1 MAADS
6 GTAKER
12 GGTVLR
18 ILQMMYRD
26 TTGSDGLLGV
36 RKSRLVRWFAA
47 GVVMVALG
55 AFCLHSAAAE
65 DIERQEMVAGSK
77 ETSVWLT
84 EGHIKEF
91 MDRLEDKDEEKAVE
105 MRALLKDD
113 PKAFEVELQQ
123 IEHKWFKGDIRE
135 MAFGAIGGLGLFL
148 FGMGMMSEGL
158 KKAAGQKL
166 KRLLE
171 MLTKR
176 RVIAVMV
183 GAATTCLVQSSSAA
197 TVMTVGFVN
206 AGLLTLKQ
214 ALPVVLGANIGT
226 TFTAWMVSAFA
237 VFKVSSYALP
247 FVGVGFLLTLAGRTQ
262 KSRSLGEVMLGFGI
276 LFVGIGFMKDAF
288 EPLEFY
294 SGVQAALI
302 WLGGNPVLAVLAG
315 AIITMLLQSSSAS
328 IAMVQTLA
336 FAGAFGTDNW
346 VQTLQITI
354 PFILGTNI
362 GTTITAQL
370 AALRASRNAKRAA
383 MGHTIFNALGVLY
396 MLPLVWG
403 PLYAHA
409 VEWIVRVLTPLSLNQ
424 NTIMV
429 HIAVAHTAFNVF
441 NTLIFLPLIG
451 TLAAIAFKI
460 LPVTEKESARRP
472 VALEE
477 HLLDTPS
484 IALQQSEREIVRMA
498 KAARRAVEAAING
511 ILRDDRKA
519 LASANELEDFTDEF
533 QLAIT
538 TYLTT
543 LSQKQLSG
551 EVSIKLPVLLHTV
564 NDLERI
570 GDHAVNITEI
580 AQRKI
585 DGKLSFTEAATEEAK
600 QLKKEVLDMFDSVL
614 AALSESDLERAKAGM
629 ANEQNLNRMQV
640 EFRRSHVERM
650 GEGVCTAEAGL
661 IFIDLVDNVEKI
673 GDHLT
678 NIVQAVVGGLQW
690 AGTEP
695 EKKKDASEQL
705 SKGRDSGNVDEG
717 RWTVDR

>member
-1 MAADS
+1 M
-6 GTAKER
+6 
-12 GGTVLR
+12 LR
-18 ILQMMYRD
+18 
-26 TTGSDGLLGV
+26 V
-36 RKSRLVRWFAA
+36 RKSRLVRWFA
-47 GVVMVALG
+47 VATVLLG
-55 AFCLHSAAAE
+55 LGSFCLHASAAA
-65 DIERQEMVAGSK
+65 DLDRQEMVAGSA

-84 EGHIKEF
+84 EKHIKKF
-91 MDRLEDKDEEKAVE
+91 MDRLEDRDEEKAAE

-113 PKAFEVELQQ
+113 PKAFEAELRS
-123 IEHKWFKGDIRE
+123 IERRWLKGDIRD
-135 MAFGAIGGLGLFL
+135 MTFGAIGGLGLFL
-148 FGMGMMSEGL
+148 FGMGLMSDGL
-158 KKAAGQKL
+158 KKVAGQKL
-166 KRLLE
+166 KKLLE
-171 MLTKR
+171 SLTKH
-176 RVIAVMV
+176 RVIAVLV
-183 GAATTCLVQSSSAA
+183 GAATTCLVQSSSAT

-214 ALPVVLGANIGT
+214 ALCVVLGANVGT
-226 TFTAWMVSAFA
+226 TFTAWLVSAFA
-237 VFKVSSYALP
+237 IFKVSSYALP
-247 FVGVGFLLTLAGRTQ
+247 IVGVGFLLTLAGRSA
-262 KSRSLGEVMLGFGI
+262 KGRSLGQVMLGFGI
-276 LFVGIGFMKDAF
+276 LFLGIHFMKEAF
-288 EPLEFY
+288 SPLRDY
-294 SGVQAALI
+294 SGVQEALI
-302 WLGGNPVLAVLAG
+302 WLGQNPLLAVLAG
-315 AIITMLLQSSSAS
+315 TVITMLLQSSSAS
-328 IAMVQTLA
+328 IAMIQTLA
-336 FAGAFGTDNW
+336 AVGAFGTENW
-346 VQTLQITI
+346 QQTLQVTI
-354 PFILGTNI
+354 PFILGDNI

-403 PLYAHA
+403 PLYSHA
-409 VEWIVRVLTPLSLNQ
+409 VEWVVRVLTPLTLTQ

-441 NTLIFLPLIG
+441 NTLVFLPLIG
-451 TLAAIAFKI
+451 VLAAIVFRI
-460 LPVTEKESARRP
+460 LPVTERESARRP

-484 IALQQSEREIVRMA
+484 IALQQAEREIVRMA
-498 KAARRAVEAAING
+498 KAARRAVEASING
-511 ILRDDRKA
+511 ILTNDRKA

-538 TYLTT
+538 SYLTT
-543 LSQKQLSG
+543 LSGRQLSD

-585 DGKLSFTEAATEEAK
+585 DGKLSFTQAATEEAK
-600 QLKKEVLDMFDSVL
+600 QLKNEVLDMFDSVL
-614 AALSESDLERAKAGM
+614 AALSENDVERARAGM

-650 GEGVCTAEAGL
+650 SGGLCTAEAGL

-695 EKKKDASEQL
+695 EKKKDSSDQL
-705 SKGRDSGNVDEG
+705 RKGRDSDNVDEG
-717 RWTVDR
+717 RWTLDK